1 MNEKGRSKAWDR
13 VAHTAPYTFPF
24 QRQGHPGN
32 QRAGNTHAAL
42 PRRGPLFTG
51 GVPGGF
57 LELLT
62 SPPCCLGKEKSRS
75 LAKDTVSRTCWSVKC
90 SPESPTR
97 ELWVAVRA
105 QHGHRIWRLLKLVT
119 WMAPSAGPELQ
130 WHAKCDSWQGPASHY
145 SSWQGPR
152 GPSRG
157 EAAAVASHIQDIL
170 GEQLASTIT
179 TTLVLA

>member
-1 MNEKGRSKAWDR
+1 MRKGDLKPGTEWPIQ
-13 VAHTAPYTFPF
+13 HPIHFPS
-24 QRQGHPGN
+24 RGRGTPGIKELET
-32 QRAGNTHAAL
+32 RMPPSPAEGL
-42 PRRGPLFTG
+42 SLLG

-75 LAKDTVSRTCWSVKC
+75 LAKDTVSRTCWSVEC